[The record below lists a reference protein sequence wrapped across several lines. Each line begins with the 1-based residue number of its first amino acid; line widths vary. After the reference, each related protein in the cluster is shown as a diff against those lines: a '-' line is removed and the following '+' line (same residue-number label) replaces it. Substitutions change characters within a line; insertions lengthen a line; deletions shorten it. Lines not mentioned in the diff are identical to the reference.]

1 MESLEKHDTWKLV
14 IPTPDANIIDSKWI
28 FSEKLVDGKLKK
40 KARLV
45 ARGYQQPSIEDE
57 VYAPVA
63 RMVTLRVLLSLSI
76 EKDLTIHQLDV
87 RSAFLKSN
95 LNEKVYMKPPE
106 GLVNYK
112 QGQVCELKKALYGLR
127 QSPKCWNDCIN
138 DYILSLNFVRSKS
151 DPCLYYTE
159 FLFLLIWVDDIL
171 IFSSSYEEVNI
182 VISKLSA
189 KFHMKDLT
197 KKNGKLRFLGIE
209 IERQNNCIFISQRIL
224 IAKVLKYFNMMDC
237 KISKIPVQPK
247 LNLTKADETKNFK
260 APYKELIGSLMYVML
275 GTRPDLCYAV
285 CYFSRYQNSYDEE
298 HWQYL
303 KNVLKY
309 LKGTEKLGLT
319 YYRSSTNVRIFAF
332 VDSDYAG
339 DANDRK
345 STTGFFLKINTNTV
359 FWNSKKQSVVALSS
373 TEAEYV
379 ALTSCATECLFL
391 GHLLSDL
398 ILNDVYPIRIYEDNQ
413 STIKTAHTYETKRSK
428 HIDVKYHFIKDLVS
442 SKKIEVEYIST
453 ENQVADILT
462 KALCVNKF
470 ISFRDALNVN

>member
-28 FSEKLVDGKLKK
+28 FNGKLKK
-40 KARLV
+40 KTRLV

-189 KFHMKDLT
+189 KFDMKDLT
-197 KKNGKLRFLGIE
+197 KKKWKIE
-209 IERQNNCIFISQRIL
+209 IFG
-224 IAKVLKYFNMMDC
+224 Y
-237 KISKIPVQPK
+237 
-247 LNLTKADETKNFK
+247 
-260 APYKELIGSLMYVML
+260 
-275 GTRPDLCYAV
+275 
-285 CYFSRYQNSYDEE
+285 
-298 HWQYL
+298 
-303 KNVLKY
+303 
-309 LKGTEKLGLT
+309 
-319 YYRSSTNVRIFAF
+319 
-332 VDSDYAG
+332 
-339 DANDRK
+339 
-345 STTGFFLKINTNTV
+345 
-359 FWNSKKQSVVALSS
+359 
-373 TEAEYV
+373 
-379 ALTSCATECLFL
+379 
-391 GHLLSDL
+391 
-398 ILNDVYPIRIYEDNQ
+398 
-413 STIKTAHTYETKRSK
+413 
-428 HIDVKYHFIKDLVS
+428 
-442 SKKIEVEYIST
+442 
-453 ENQVADILT
+453 
-462 KALCVNKF
+462 
-470 ISFRDALNVN
+470 